1 MAAAC
6 WLLVEAGLGEGG
18 HGEAGART
26 QVAAS
31 GSLLQLSGWLLWTC
45 PLPATFL
52 HPSPGKCSLRKPCQR
67 PPRERPGL
75 AERDV
80 QKPPTLQLPIRW
92 ILLPDRV
99 QEIRSLLL
107 PGLITASRAAA
118 LAAREIPAACK
129 PQRSL
134 LPAVRSIQSARNN
147 YTSSPPRGWRQ
158 TCSFSRGWKFRTCLC
173 DRWQAPWMLTSR
185 PRVAQVSP
193 GLGLSGSECCSVLGG
208 SLRFLVR

>member
-1 MAAAC
+1 MAC
-6 WLLVEAGLGEGG
+6 WLLGG
-18 HGEAGART
+18 VGTGRLRPGRRRGPWAPCFSSR
-26 QVAAS
+26 AAS
-31 GSLLQLSGWLLWTC
+31 SGLA
-45 PLPATFL
+45 PPRHLPAPQPRQVL
-52 HPSPGKCSLRKPCQR
+52 AQKALPA

-129 PQRSL
+129 AGLSAPSSL
-134 LPAVRSIQSARNN
+134 L
-147 YTSSPPRGWRQ
+147 
-158 TCSFSRGWKFRTCLC
+158 
-173 DRWQAPWMLTSR
+173 
-185 PRVAQVSP
+185 
-193 GLGLSGSECCSVLGG
+193 SEAFNLPEIITH
-208 SLRFLVR
+208 LLP

>member
-1 MAAAC
+1 MPPPR
-6 WLLVEAGLGEGG
+6 
-18 HGEAGART
+18 H
-26 QVAAS
+26 
-31 GSLLQLSGWLLWTC
+31 
-45 PLPATFL
+45 LPAPQPRQVLTQKAL
-52 HPSPGKCSLRKPCQR
+52 PA

-75 AERDV
+75 AERDI

-99 QEIRSLLL
+99 QEIRNLLL

-129 PQRSL
+129 AQRSL

-147 YTSSPPRGWRQ
+147 YISSPPRGWRQ
-158 TCSFSRGWKFRTCLC
+158 ACSFSRGWKLRTCLC
-173 DRWQAPWMLTSR
+173 NRWQAPRMLTSR

-193 GLGLSGSECCSVLGG
+193 GLGLSRSEGCSVLGG
-208 SLRFLVR
+208 SLRFLVC